1 MMETKLTPE
10 QETIINSLNA
20 LNAENNEIVVEG
32 ASNTG
37 NKFKIDF
44 DELNKAV
51 LDNFRIDFNK
61 LEIADHDFDRD
72 GNFDVYSAVLE
83 YGSQGNQ
90 EETDRFQYEIM
101 KKAGIDSDL
110 RDVGIEVDSFEKFQ
124 ELREDEDIQLK
135 VTLSY
140 TLYGEDNEGLVA
152 QAHYGTNDTPFSDVP
167 LDVVERIQLD
177 MFYDKVL
184 SEDKADLAM
193 QYEDDKIAGFGE

>member
-1 MMETKLTPE
+1 MMKTKLTPE
-10 QETIINSLNA
+10 QETIINSLNS

-32 ASNTG
+32 TSNTG

-90 EETDRFQYEIM
+90 EETDCFQYEIM

-177 MFYDKVL
+177 IFYDKVL

>member
-1 MMETKLTPE
+1 MMKAKLTPE
-10 QETIINSLNA
+10 QETIINSLNT
-20 LNAENNEIVVEG
+20 LNAENNEIVIEG

-37 NKFKIDF
+37 SKFKIDF
-44 DELNKAV
+44 DELHKAV

-83 YGSQGNQ
+83 YDGQGNQ

-167 LDVVERIQLD
+167 LDVVEQIQFD
-177 MFYDKVL
+177 AFYDRVL

>member
-140 TLYGEDNEGLVA
+140 MLYGEDNEGLVA

-177 MFYDKVL
+177 TFYDKVL

>member
-110 RDVGIEVDSFEKFQ
+110 RDVGIEVDSFEKFR

-167 LDVVERIQLD
+167 LDVVEQIQLD
-177 MFYDKVL
+177 AFYDKVL

>member
-1 MMETKLTPE
+1 MMKTKLTPE

-152 QAHYGTNDTPFSDVP
+152 QAHYGTNDTPFSGVP

-177 MFYDKVL
+177 TFYDKVL

>member
-83 YGSQGNQ
+83 YDGQGNQ

-110 RDVGIEVDSFEKFQ
+110 RDVGIEVDSFEKFR

-167 LDVVERIQLD
+167 LDVVEQIQFD
-177 MFYDKVL
+177 AFYDKVL

>member
-32 ASNTG
+32 TSNTG
-37 NKFKIDF
+37 SKFKIDF

-61 LEIADHDFDRD
+61 LEIADHDFDRN

-110 RDVGIEVDSFEKFQ
+110 RDVGIEIDSFEKFQ

-177 MFYDKVL
+177 TFYDKVL

>member
-10 QETIINSLNA
+10 QETIINSLNS

-61 LEIADHDFDRD
+61 LEIANHDFDRD

-83 YGSQGNQ
+83 YDSQGNQ

-110 RDVGIEVDSFEKFQ
+110 RDVGIEVDSFEKFR

>member
-32 ASNTG
+32 TSNTG
-37 NKFKIDF
+37 SKFKIDF

-83 YGSQGNQ
+83 YSGQGNQ

-110 RDVGIEVDSFEKFQ
+110 RDVGIEIDSFEKFQ

-177 MFYDKVL
+177 TFYDKVL

>member
-10 QETIINSLNA
+10 QETIINSLNS

-83 YGSQGNQ
+83 YDGQGNQ

-110 RDVGIEVDSFEKFQ
+110 CNVGIEVDSFEKFR

-177 MFYDKVL
+177 IFYDKVL

>member
-177 MFYDKVL
+177 TFYDKVL